1 MTCDEAGAGYDHGM
15 AQRTRLNAA
24 VIVLA
29 LSVMPGLAQ
38 DQATPPAGEAPTTTG
53 TEATTLACT
62 NSGSRYKV
70 GEFACIAACHQ
81 QRRLARCDA
90 IAEKASWTYVS
101 ESCPTAM
108 INAPWPSDWTE
119 VPVVTA
125 MSVKPLV
132 VNLTAIPANDRLAF
146 AAFSGAGTIT
156 R

>member
-1 MTCDEAGAGYDHGM
+1 MVKRIG
-15 AQRTRLNAA
+15 LSAA
-24 VIVLA
+24 FFALA
-29 LSVMPGLAQ
+29 LPALAE
-38 DQATPPAGEAPTTTG
+38 DQTAPAAGDTPAA
-53 TEATTLACT
+53 TLACT
-62 NSGSRYKV
+62 NAGSRYQI

-119 VPVVTA
+119 VPAATS

-132 VNLTAIPANDRLAF
+132 VNLTAIPPNETLAF
-146 AAFSGAGTIT
+146 AAFTDAGTIT
-156 R
+156 QY